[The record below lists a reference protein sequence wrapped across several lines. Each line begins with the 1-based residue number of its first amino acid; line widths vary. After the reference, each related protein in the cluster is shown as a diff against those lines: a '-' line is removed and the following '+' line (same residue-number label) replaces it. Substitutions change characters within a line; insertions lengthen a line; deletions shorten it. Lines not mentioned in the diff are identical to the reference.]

1 MIIIRREL
9 VWQLLVYSDDKDKP
23 LHNLETIQREACVVI
38 TNGLST
44 LYPTTEDKN
53 TLMMQ
58 LLSDSKS
65 ITTEPHC
72 VVTCG

>member
-1 MIIIRREL
+1 M
-9 VWQLLVYSDDKDKP
+9 WQLLVYSESKEKP
-23 LHNLETIQREACVVI
+23 LNDLETIQREACVVI

-53 TLMMQ
+53 TLLMQ

-65 ITTEPHC
+65 TFIL
-72 VVTCG
+72 